1 MNLNDL
7 ARILN
12 EMYSNAPEGDRV
24 AKVQLFGVK

>member
-12 EMYSNAPEGDRV
+12 EMYSNAQEGVHV
-24 AKVQLFGVK
+24 AKVHLFG